1 MANNKPLFTLNLI
14 LLQLSTKLQTKK
26 RLLCGLLAL
35 LPLLGSCSR
44 ADADYLWQDYYQR
57 LARVLELSADLT
69 PDSAPHSSPEL
80 APVPALPAIRDLYQ
94 PLAQSSLNLLDLVA
108 LRPCGLQQRVA
119 ERNNSLGKVMSP
131 ANQLGYE
138 LQLLHELKPCLQHPE
153 LSKELQAKLAAIYLQ
168 KQQQLPTVLN
178 NFLLTDLSLRQQ
190 LQGSQRSIKAGAN
203 TSVANTQSALIAL
216 ADLRQQLLSFDE
228 ASIASTNAE
237 VINNLVAQLYQ
248 SQLLADWQYSLRLN
262 LAWLSAINHRLY
274 QIDLAK
280 FCKSSQAKS
289 KTDILQTILLQRF
302 IQKIQPYLA
311 EINGI
316 SHQLQPALNQLYQ
329 QSAMSDV
336 IYQRTEAQSDA
347 LKAELKKHVFWWQ
360 QLQQQCA
367 VKMTPANK

>member
-1 MANNKPLFTLNLI
+1 MANNKPLFTFKLF
-14 LLQLSTKLQTKK
+14 LLQLSPKLQTKQL
-26 RLLCGLLAL
+26 LLCLLAL

-57 LARVLELSADLT
+57 LARVLALSSEPAAESPLDAT
-69 PDSAPHSSPEL
+69 PKLP
-80 APVPALPAIRDLYQ
+80 PVPALPAIRDLYQ
-94 PLAQSSLNLLDLVA
+94 EVPQSSLNLLDLVA
-108 LRPCGLQQRVA
+108 LRSCGLQQRVA

-153 LSKELQAKLAAIYLQ
+153 LSKELQAKLNDIYLQ
-168 KQQQLPTVLN
+168 KQQQLPLVLD

-203 TSVANTQSALIAL
+203 TSVANTESALTAL
-216 ADLRQQLLSFDE
+216 AELRQKLLRFDE
-228 ASIASTNAE
+228 KSIASTDAE
-237 VINNLVAQLYQ
+237 VINNLVSQLYQ

-262 LAWLSAINHRLY
+262 LAWLSAINHQLY
-274 QIDLAK
+274 QVDLAK
-280 FCKSSQAKS
+280 FCKSRQAKA

-329 QSAMSDV
+329 QSAMHDV

-347 LKAELKKHVFWWQ
+347 LKAEVKKHVVWWQ

-367 VKMTPANK
+367 VKMTPDKN